1 MKTSEK
7 IIFGTLTLG
16 SICTT
21 LLAIIGIMALSSCD
35 RVADRDNRSYSNE
48 WRGTV
53 IKTGRHITVK
63 NIDSLYVMSGDT
75 VTVFLMEGYG
85 PTPNYYY
92 ISNRPEIACDTASTE
107 MYVDGKDTTY
117 SSFESWNV
125 ILERRIAK

>member
-35 RVADRDNRSYSNE
+35 RVADRDNKSYSNE

-53 IKTGRHITVK
+53 LKNGRHITVR
-63 NIDSLYVMSGDT
+63 NTDSLALMSGDT
-75 VTVFLMEGYG
+75 VTVFLMDSQG
-85 PTPNYYY
+85 PDPSYYY
-92 ISNRPEIACDTASTE
+92 VTNSPTIACDTAATQ
-107 MYVDGKDTTY
+107 MFVDNTDTIY
-117 SSFESWNV
+117 EHFESWNV
-125 ILERRIAK
+125 RLERRIAK